1 MAGAADSL
9 QALRKSFRAALKE
22 KPAAPSPVPVTS
34 PAAETENAFAFDA
47 ESVGDLE
54 LIPVNAGLRYQPR
67 RSGGLK
73 WAMVAGII
81 GTLVAIG
88 GGVYYKNTNAGAA
101 DADANV
107 DRSSEATVASTA
119 ESAKTLD
126 LPKAATNFPRR
137 FLAVSIHN
145 YLYANPVS
153 SRGDR
158 TGMAD
163 VLRVFAKDKLR
174 VDPTQIYILSDAVA
188 GKECGPRS
196 SRLSSRR
203 SNAFWPRPAGKTG

>member
-1 MAGAADSL
+1 MEKSEGGMPAENRRMAAVTKVHCPRCKQL
-9 QALRKSFRAALKE
+9 LRIPTAWLERPIRCRHCAKSFRAALKE
-22 KPAAPSPVPVTS
+22 KPAAPPPVPTTA

-54 LIPVNAGLRYQPR
+54 LIPVTTVLRYQPR

-88 GGVYYKNTNAGAA
+88 GGVYYKNTNAGPA
-101 DADANV
+101 DAGANV

-153 SRGDR
+153 SARRPHRHGGR
-158 TGMAD
+158 AAD
-163 VLRVFAKDKLR
+163 ICQGQA
-174 VDPTQIYILSDAVA
+174 
-188 GKECGPRS
+188 
-196 SRLSSRR
+196 SR
-203 SNAFWPRPAGKTG
+203 